1 MPKRKNPK
9 HKRFKDHRTSDRIL
23 TITKGNCLYT
33 CFTDFQ
39 KAYDSIQKGRLKDK
53 LEKIDI
59 NGRFFRYNQRN
70 V

>member
-23 TITKGNCLYT
+23 TITKGNYLYT

-39 KAYDSIQKGRLKDK
+39 KACDSIQ
-53 LEKIDI
+53 
-59 NGRFFRYNQRN
+59 
-70 V
+70 